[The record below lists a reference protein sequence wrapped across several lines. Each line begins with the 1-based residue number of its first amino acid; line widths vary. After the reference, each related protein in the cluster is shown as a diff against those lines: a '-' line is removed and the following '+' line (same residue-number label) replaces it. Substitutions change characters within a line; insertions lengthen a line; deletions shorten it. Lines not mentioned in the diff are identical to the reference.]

1 MKVSH
6 SIAILL
12 TSLLGTFVLACDK
25 EEEEGITGFVFQE
38 ISLAEGNSSSTNA
51 LVATVLGSSAATE
64 VSYTIREGT
73 ATFGLDITESSGM
86 VQISNNTINIP
97 PPIIGDEHLEL
108 EETFDVVL
116 EVDGDEFIYEF
127 IILDDDAPAAVLEDQ
142 DGYYTPN
149 EYPSMTL
156 TWSEEFDGTELDTD
170 TWTYEL
176 GNGCDKNLCG
186 WGNNEQQEY
195 TSDAENI
202 RVADGML
209 TIEAT
214 QIPGGY
220 HSARIITQDKVE
232 LTYGRIDVR
241 AKMPKGQGLWPA
253 IWMLG
258 ANIDDVSW
266 PMCGEIDIMELVGHT
281 PAVTHGTVH
290 YDNGDGY
297 RYVGGSRS
305 LPSGDLSE
313 QFHVYSIVWNNNE
326 IDWYLDNVKFQSF
339 SKTGSETYPF
349 NRPFFFIMNVAVG
362 GNWPG
367 NPDATTTFP
376 QSMTVDYIRVFN

>member
-1 MKVSH
+1 MKASY
-6 SIAILL
+6 
-12 TSLLGTFVLACDK
+12 SLLFLILCVPTLCFTSCDNTP
-25 EEEEGITGFVFQE
+25 EDPLTGFIFQE
-38 ISLAEGNSSSTNA
+38 ITLQEGNGSSSA
-51 LVATVLGSSAATE
+51 LISATVQGESTTDI
-64 VSYTIREGT
+64 SYSIREGS
-73 ATFGLDITESSGM
+73 AKFGVDIKDESGTLALADGKIA
-86 VQISNNTINIP
+86 VPN
-97 PPIIGDEHLEL
+97 PIIGDENLEL
-108 EETFDVVL
+108 NETFQIVL
-116 EVDGDEFIYEF
+116 EAEGKEFVYEF
-127 IILDDDAPAAVLEDQ
+127 TIEDDDAIGAILEDQ
-142 DGYYTPN
+142 DGYYTPT

-156 TWSEEFDGTELDTD
+156 TWSEEFDGAALDAD

-186 WGNNEQQEY
+186 WGNNELQEY
-195 TSDAENI
+195 TSAPENI

-214 QIPGGY
+214 EIPGGY
-220 HSARIITQDKVE
+220 NSARIITQDKVE
-232 LTYGRIDVR
+232 LTFGRIDIR

-290 YDNGDGY
+290 YDNGNGY

-305 LPSGDLSE
+305 LPSGDLSD
-313 QFHVYSIVWNNNE
+313 QFHVYSIVWNKNE
-326 IDWYLDNVKFQSF
+326 IVWYLDNVQFQRF

-349 NRPFFFIMNVAVG
+349 NDPFFFIMNIAVG

-367 NPDATTTFP
+367 SPDGSTTFP
-376 QSMTVDYIRVFN
+376 QTMVVDYLRVFN